1 MRLKSYSDM
10 FRTEESLFP
19 DPVYSRFVDSH
30 SYFERFATFLRVDRI
45 SVKYLIKVTFVKKK
59 KKIQRDITDEEIRIF
74 LVLPLC
80 KSFDEKLVYKDS
92 DFLSRHVINIL

>member
-1 MRLKSYSDM
+1 M

-19 DPVYSRFVDSH
+19 DPVYSRFVNSH

-59 KKIQRDITDEEIRIF
+59 IQRDITDEEIRIF
-74 LVLPLC
+74 LVLPLY

-92 DFLSRHVINIL
+92 DFLSRHDCY